1 MVLGL
6 PALGTPLGP
15 LVAILLGTVAIWIG
29 SGLLEES
36 AERLAA
42 VYGLPAV
49 VQGSVVV
56 AIGSSMPELTSV
68 VIAGLAGVFDL
79 GVGAIVGSAI
89 FNVLVI
95 PAAARLAVDEP
106 LAASRAI
113 VYKEAQFYMLAVS
126 TIVVTFALA
135 VIYVPVPGG
144 PVLSGQFT
152 RPLAAIPLALYG
164 LYVFIQWQDVAEYDA
179 PAVPEGIS
187 VGREWATLGAGLVA
201 ILIGVEVLVG
211 GVQTLSEAYGV
222 SPFLAGMTIV
232 AAATSLPD
240 LIASVRAAEAARVE
254 TSLANVFGSNTFD
267 LLVAIPVGV
276 LLVGAVTIDFAVAAP
291 MLGVLTLATVLLFAL
306 LRTKLALTTREALFL
321 LLAYATFVAWIVAE
335 SIGWLQL
342 LPPA

>member
-1 MVLGL
+1 MAVSLS
-6 PALGTPLGP
+6 ALGIPLGP
-15 LVAILLGTVAIWIG
+15 LLGVLVGTIAIWIG
-29 SGLLEES
+29 SGHLEES

-42 VYGLPAV
+42 AYGLPAV

-56 AIGSSMPELTSV
+56 AIGSSLPELTSV
-68 VIAGLAGVFDL
+68 VVAGLAGVFDL

-95 PAAARLAVDEP
+95 PAAARLAVDDP

-126 TIVVTFALA
+126 VIVVTFALA

-144 PVLSGQFT
+144 PALAGQLT

-164 LYVFIQWQDVAEYDA
+164 LYVFIQWQDVADFE
-179 PAVPEGIS
+179 PPVVPEGIDIR
-187 VGREWATLGAGLVA
+187 REWAILVAGLLA
-201 ILIGVEVLVG
+201 ILLGVEFLVG
-211 GVQTLSEAYGV
+211 GVHTLSDAYGV
-222 SPFLAGMTIV
+222 SPFLAGVTIV

-240 LIASVRAAEAARVE
+240 LLASVRAAEAARAE
-254 TSLANVFGSNTFD
+254 TSLGNVFGSNTFD

-276 LLVGAVTIDFAVAAP
+276 LLVGTVTIDFAVAAP

-306 LRTKLALTTREALFL
+306 LRTKLALTTREAILL
-321 LLAYATFVAWIVAE
+321 LLAYATFVTWVIVE
-335 SIGWLQL
+335 SLGWLGTL
-342 LPPA
+342 RPA